1 MDYKIV
7 YRAFLLVILLLMQ
20 KCNSIS
26 RKLNAKFLTSDDEN
40 CKSQKNT
47 LLHIDAE
54 GPNDSLHYLWNF
66 IDNPSVLVALTNKS
80 SKLNIKW
87 TGDPLSKLKQTT
99 DCLPQKISFNDS
111 AIFSYG
117 LSIKKIYEFND
128 ANDNGVINSSSSANI
143 NVLNPSYFVW
153 YIRNKAIGD
162 ETVELEMIGH
172 SYNDEEKNLTR
183 TGSITLLIS
192 VFGKLDRFNRQP
204 FMLHSENTT
213 QIDLSIDNF
222 ETNKTF
228 TNSRFAIELLFVSD
242 GEPDIVIPVNVKKT
256 INDEHTPGIFK
267 LVEINSPKNENTS
280 MYLQWRPISY
290 MTKERDV
297 TDSTDVV
304 FYPLGKSKD
313 AFDDATNSI
322 LLPYYEEN
330 INGIIARKL
339 NVSFGSNGD
348 GFYKKTN
355 YTSWTLLLGYSHSLD
370 ERFTSGTIILISNII
385 GLPFLLLILYSS
397 IVYIRKP
404 SVRE

>member
-1 MDYKIV
+1 
-7 YRAFLLVILLLMQ
+7 
-20 KCNSIS
+20 
-26 RKLNAKFLTSDDEN
+26 
-40 CKSQKNT
+40 
-47 LLHIDAE
+47 
-54 GPNDSLHYLWNF
+54 
-66 IDNPSVLVALTNKS
+66 
-80 SKLNIKW
+80 
-87 TGDPLSKLKQTT
+87 
-99 DCLPQKISFNDS
+99 
-111 AIFSYG
+111 
-117 LSIKKIYEFND
+117 
-128 ANDNGVINSSSSANI
+128 
-143 NVLNPSYFVW
+143 
-153 YIRNKAIGD
+153 
-162 ETVELEMIGH
+162 
-172 SYNDEEKNLTR
+172 
-183 TGSITLLIS
+183 
-192 VFGKLDRFNRQP
+192 
-204 FMLHSENTT
+204 MLHSENTT

-355 YTSWTLLLGYSHSLD
+355 YTSW
-370 ERFTSGTIILISNII
+370 
-385 GLPFLLLILYSS
+385 
-397 IVYIRKP
+397 
-404 SVRE
+404 